1 MRFIQSQFPGF
12 VHSDRYPFPPYIL
25 NGYPKNVTA
34 VKNSTVWFE
43 CPILSDMEA
52 HFTWAKVNPQNDTNG
67 VVFPNSTILKV
78 LSKSIVHTK
87 KKKTIFG
94 GGILI
99 NRTIY
104 QR

>member
-87 KKKTIFG
+87 KNNFWWW
-94 GGILI
+94 
-99 NRTIY
+99 Y
-104 QR
+104 SHQ